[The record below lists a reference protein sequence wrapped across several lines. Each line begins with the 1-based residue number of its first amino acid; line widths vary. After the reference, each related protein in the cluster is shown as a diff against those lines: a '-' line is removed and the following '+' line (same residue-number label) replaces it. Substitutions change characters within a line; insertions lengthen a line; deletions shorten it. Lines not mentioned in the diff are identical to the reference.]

1 MIEAL
6 LTLGLLY
13 SIYKQ
18 FKYKHMAED
27 VYEEY
32 FALLNE
38 NNALNK
44 SVKILVSPYIY
55 RAIMETAVNIMSDRA
70 INYERTSKSTEKR

>member
-1 MIEAL
+1 
-6 LTLGLLY
+6 
-13 SIYKQ
+13 
-18 FKYKHMAED
+18 MAED